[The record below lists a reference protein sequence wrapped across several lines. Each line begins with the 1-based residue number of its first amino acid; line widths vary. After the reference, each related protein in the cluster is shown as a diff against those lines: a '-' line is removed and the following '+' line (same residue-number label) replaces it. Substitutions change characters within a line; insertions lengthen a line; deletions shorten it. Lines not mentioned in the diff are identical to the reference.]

1 MISEGEECE
10 RDGLARQFAGSQPH
24 REPLG
29 HHEEEAEEAAEHLLP
44 PLPDES
50 HQDHVDQGPAH
61 LTDEEADPL
70 YANQAEDVSEEQ
82 GSDDQV
88 LSLFVL

>member
-1 MISEGEECE
+1 
-10 RDGLARQFAGSQPH
+10 
-24 REPLG
+24 
-29 HHEEEAEEAAEHLLP
+29 
-44 PLPDES
+44 
-50 HQDHVDQGPAH
+50 VDQGPAH
-61 LTDEEADPL
+61 LTDEEAGPL